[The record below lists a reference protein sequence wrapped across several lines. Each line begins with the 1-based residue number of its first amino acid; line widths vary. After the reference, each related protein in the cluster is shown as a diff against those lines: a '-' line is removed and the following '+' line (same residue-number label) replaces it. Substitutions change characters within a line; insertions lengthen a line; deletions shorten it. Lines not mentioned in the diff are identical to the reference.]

1 MVLNSFQFI
10 YRFDKK
16 RKDNVIFHRQF
27 HFSIDG
33 IFWSYTGHLVYFCQ
47 FFRCCRFYK
56 IEAKIGTNKLRYFK
70 TCKKKLSRF
79 RNGKGNSFFPIQEN
93 FLFFKKASAK
103 FLILSCLIK
112 NCSLL
117 SKYRNNEIPLTRESI
132 FNEFFN
138 QISAVLLIGDLTL
151 K

>member
-1 MVLNSFQFI
+1 MGFFGVILNI
-10 YRFDKK
+10 WY
-16 RKDNVIFHRQF
+16 IFAN
-27 HFSIDG
+27 S
-33 IFWSYTGHLVYFCQ
+33 L
-47 FFRCCRFYK
+47 RCCRFYK
-56 IEAKIGTNKLRYFK
+56 IEAKIGTNKLQPVICLRYFK